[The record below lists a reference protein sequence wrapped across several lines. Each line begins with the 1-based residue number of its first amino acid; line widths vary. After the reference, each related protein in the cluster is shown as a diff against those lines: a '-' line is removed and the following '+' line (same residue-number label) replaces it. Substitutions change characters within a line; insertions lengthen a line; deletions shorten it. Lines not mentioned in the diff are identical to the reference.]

1 MRRMVYLVIGIA
13 LIGMGL
19 GLGYFW
25 AHRSTSVNR
34 AQGCFEISEVKVQQ
48 PHLGG
53 FSDCDMFRCIVGI
66 VQNKCDLRF
75 DTVILTYNLY
85 DGSGIQIGSTNGYV
99 SDLEPHGKAHFGAS
113 LWDAPKKI
121 PSFKLIEIAVAP
133 AQ

>member
-13 LIGMGL
+13 LIGVGL

-25 AHRSTSVNR
+25 THTRTFVDR
-34 AQGCFEISEVKVQQ
+34 AQGCFEVSEVKIQQ
-48 PHLGG
+48 PHHTG
-53 FSDCDMFRCIVGI
+53 FGDCDLFPCVVGI

-85 DGSGIQIGSTNGYV
+85 DGSGIQIGSTDGYV

-121 PSFKLIEIAVAP
+121 PSFKLTKIAVVRT
-133 AQ
+133 Q